1 MSDTITLTA
10 TMMSARRDA
19 EGSYDF
25 EAPEDLFESRTPVQ
39 IVKLFAEYVDS
50 EIFPKDVIDFEINGA
65 FKNLEHRVVTAMGQ
79 MIVHIGRHDGAIP
92 FMVMISEKRG

>member
-1 MSDTITLTA
+1 MSETITLTA

-25 EAPEDLFESRTPVQ
+25 EAPADVFESRTPVQ
-39 IVKLFAEYVDS
+39 IVKLFAEFVDS

>member
-1 MSDTITLTA
+1 MSGTITLTA
-10 TMMSARRDA
+10 TIMNARENA

-25 EAPEDLFESRTPVQ
+25 PAPFDVFETRTPVQ
-39 IVKLFAEYVDS
+39 IVKLFAEYVDA
-50 EIFPKDVIDFEINGA
+50 EIFPDDVVDFEVNGA

-79 MIVHIGRHDGAIP
+79 MIVHHGKHDGAIP

>member
-1 MSDTITLTA
+1 MSETITLTA

-25 EAPEDLFESRTPVQ
+25 EAPADVFESRTPVQ

>member
-1 MSDTITLTA
+1 MSETITLTA

-25 EAPEDLFESRTPVQ
+25 EAPADVFESRTPVQ
-39 IVKLFAEYVDS
+39 IVKLFAEYVDT
-50 EIFPKDVIDFEINGA
+50 EIFPKEVVDFEINGA

-92 FMVMISEKRG
+92 FMVMISEKHG

>member
-1 MSDTITLTA
+1 MSETITLTA

-25 EAPEDLFESRTPVQ
+25 EVPSDVFENRTPVQ
-39 IVKLFAEYVDS
+39 IVKLFAEYVDT
-50 EIFPKDVIDFEINGA
+50 EIFPKEVVDFEINGA

-79 MIVHIGRHDGAIP
+79 MIVHMGRQDGAIP